1 MSQATIIDLLFILTR
16 GVLMADFAICQ
27 RINRN
32 SHHYASFNIT
42 FGVVHQSYEYD
53 VIRFDRNKAFGQHAS
68 HHGS

>member
-1 MSQATIIDLLFILTR
+1 
-16 GVLMADFAICQ
+16 MADFAICQ